1 MDTGAIVRTEL
12 FNTER
17 GEAFPSLLVQNLE
30 RFTRQHYL
38 IQDTAAFFNTVLGA
52 DKPGDLAVFYGHHQ
66 RIIGFMRIYRQV
78 FYVGPKEYIVFLGGT
93 YHDQRLNICYSAAKI
108 GLIQAMKY
116 KLGHPEQELVFFSN
130 VNTPTKYQFVSTMS
144 EIYYPRP
151 QRLVPEPILQ
161 LVDQLKIH
169 NQWQSASHHP
179 MVITN
184 QLAVLHPDLQH
195 IEQNELTD
203 YYHSINPNYRSGH
216 SLLVYLPLNLATI
229 GHGIRQVV
237 TNSPHLAEYE
247 KVNDY

>member
-1 MDTGAIVRTEL
+1 MDTGAILRTDL
-12 FNTER
+12 FSTEQ
-17 GEAFPSLLVQNLE
+17 GEALPSLLVQNLE

-38 IQDTAAFFNTVLGA
+38 IQDAMQFNEAVLGA
-52 DKPGDLAVFYGHHQ
+52 GKPGDLAVFYGHHD
-66 RIIGFMRIYRQV
+66 RIIGFMRIYRQLFCV
-78 FYVGPKEYIVFLGGT
+78 DARDYIVFLGGT

-116 KLGHPEQELVFFSN
+116 KLSHPEQELVFFSN
-130 VNTPTKYQFVSTMS
+130 VNTPTKYQFLSTMS

-151 QRLVPEPILQ
+151 QKPVPGPILQ
-161 LVDQLKIH
+161 LVNKLKAYNH
-169 NQWQSASHHP
+169 WQSAAHHP

-184 QLAVLHPDLQH
+184 QLAVLHPDLPL

-203 YYHSINPNYRSGH
+203 YYHSINPEYRKGH

-237 TNSPHLAEYE
+237 TNSPHLMSS
-247 KVNDY
+247 DSC